1 MAEKKE
7 SKFDKDLKYG
17 NIFENQ
23 VHNVLVNSKIEMKC
37 ERDRWMDTKN
47 VFIEYE
53 CYGKPSGVCKESTKS
68 AYWIH
73 GLDLGDNHIH
83 GAFLFKVSRLQKIVE
98 KYKKTHT
105 RNGGDGYRAKGI
117 VISISKLLSETI
129 NIETDKEDRWPE
141 WKSISDSGQ
150 DVETN

>member
-98 KYKKTHT
+98 NSWLIWRRVLT
-105 RNGGDGYRAKGI
+105 
-117 VISISKLLSETI
+117 L
-129 NIETDKEDRWPE
+129 
-141 WKSISDSGQ
+141 
-150 DVETN
+150 